1 LRQVRLPLVLL
12 TAAAA
17 GLFAL
22 SVWLLELSVER
33 SLLLAPV
40 LVAGAGAIVALAV
53 LWTRIAYE
61 SLRRQRHPLRI
72 VAGGAA
78 VLALLVVLSFF
89 VELPSGH

>member
-1 LRQVRLPLVLL
+1 MRSSLVLL
-12 TAAAA
+12 SAAAA
-17 GLFAL
+17 LAVFGV

-33 SLLLAPV
+33 ALLLAPV
-40 LVAGAGAIVALAV
+40 LVAGAAAIVGLVV

-89 VELPSGH
+89 VELPAGH